1 MKELTMI
8 DLFDI
13 FMDNKIIIIITV
25 SIGIILSIIYT
36 KLILTPM
43 YESSTKIMLV
53 KPTNYSETST
63 SGQTIG
69 AGLTADDIVFNQQ
82 LVSTYSEIIK
92 SRKVLN
98 EVIDKLKLDDT
109 TTSIAKSIKITPV
122 KDSGV
127 INISVVNKD
136 ANKAANI
143 VNEIT
148 ISFAKQVKD
157 IYKIEN
163 VNQIDMAEPSAIPN
177 NVNLPQNI
185 AIFALIAFVLSYGIF
200 FMIEYFRTTL
210 KSPDD
215 IEDIEGLSILA
226 IIPDLDRKVEC

>member
-1 MKELTMI
+1 MKELTII

-13 FMDNKIIIIITV
+13 FMDNKILIIITI

-53 KPTNYSETST
+53 KPTNYGETSIN
-63 SGQTIG
+63 GQVIG
-69 AGLTADDIVFNQQ
+69 NGLTADDIIFNQQ

-92 SRKVLN
+92 SRKVIN

-109 TTSIAKSIKITPV
+109 TISVAKSIKITPV

-127 INISVVNKD
+127 INISIVNKD

-143 VNEIT
+143 ANEIT

-163 VNQIDMAEPSAIPN
+163 VNQIDMAVPSAIPN

-185 AIFALIAFVLSYGIF
+185 AIFALIAFVLSYGIC

-215 IEDIEGLSILA
+215 IEDIDGLSILA
-226 IIPDLDRKVEC
+226 IIPDLDRKVGC